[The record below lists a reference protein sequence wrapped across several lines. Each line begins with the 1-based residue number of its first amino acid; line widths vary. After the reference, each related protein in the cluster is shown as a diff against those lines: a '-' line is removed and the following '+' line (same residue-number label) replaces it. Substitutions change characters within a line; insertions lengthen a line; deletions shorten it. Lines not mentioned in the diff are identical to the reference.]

1 MHLLLAVLFS
11 AISDAGIL
19 SRDAGR
25 FDSGYERDA
34 SFDSG
39 TDAGV
44 AIVVWRHLDGGRTD
58 AGVSD
63 FVTIPIGQT
72 AEIKFPHHC
81 LTIRCD
87 DDLVWITG
95 TVDTVLIKG
104 ADAGLTHCGFWFFP
118 QPFPNRY
125 IEVSVQNLARS
136 VQTSEATGAALHTV
150 SP

>member
-1 MHLLLAVLFS
+1 MHLLLAVFFS
-11 AISDAGIL
+11 AVPDAGTL

-25 FDSGYERDA
+25 LDSGIERDA
-34 SFDSG
+34 SIDAG

-58 AGVSD
+58 AGISD
-63 FVTIPIGQT
+63 FVTIPLGQT
-72 AEIKFPHHC
+72 AEIKFPQHC

-104 ADAGLTHCGFWFFP
+104 VAAGLTHCGFWFFP

-125 IEVSVQNLARS
+125 IEVNVQNPARGI
-136 VQTSEATGAALHTV
+136 QTTEATGANFHTV